1 MPSKKAIRIWLMKI
15 PQNQIINDMGG
26 NFEKSVNSSYH
37 SREVAVEQDEVG
49 KDNEAMEWSPVTV
62 GSEKDN

>member
-1 MPSKKAIRIWLMKI
+1 MKI

-26 NFEKSVNSSYH
+26 NFEKSVNSSCH